1 MMKQYRM
8 EQLQNGCWCV
18 WRNGGAVN
26 AAVPTMVEAER
37 LVNTLKS
44 RAEEEYDLPAY
55 LLGNT
60 YPQMDEDEKEKW
72 NLIEAECLAHDLLL
86 EGIDADPDEIYE
98 LIAEFIEQDAE
109 EI

>member
-1 MMKQYRM
+1 MKQYRM

-18 WRNGGAVN
+18 WRSGGTVN
-26 AAVPTMVEAER
+26 AAVPTRTEAER
-37 LVNTLKS
+37 LVKALKS
-44 RAEEEYDLPAY
+44 REKEEFDLPAY
-55 LLGNT
+55 LLGNI
-60 YPQMDEDEKEKW
+60 YPQMDEGEKEKW

-109 EI
+109 EL